1 MQTDYFVIMRAGP
14 STYPLLEWDEYRLGF
29 LRPAPVD
36 ATVPIQLRLGRP
48 VPRAPVMVDYHS
60 LPEPVVSE
68 RLKDALAAL
77 DLFGLQLVPADV
89 KVKPDDVRRYWLL
102 HVFNWIACIDR
113 QSSATSLSRRGT
125 VLGIDK
131 LVLDEK
137 VLQEIPLERRRVFC
151 LDEFIS
157 THLFH
162 HSVVEQV
169 LALNPEGVRFV
180 RVDQWND
187 SAGFK
192 P

>member
-1 MQTDYFVIMRAGP
+1 
-14 STYPLLEWDEYRLGF
+14 
-29 LRPAPVD
+29 
-36 ATVPIQLRLGRP
+36 
-48 VPRAPVMVDYHS
+48 MVDYHS
-60 LPEPVVSE
+60 LPTPVVSE

-89 KVKPDDVRRYWLL
+89 EVKPDDVRRYWLL
-102 HVFNWIACIDR
+102 HVFNKIACIDR
-113 QSSATSLSRRGT
+113 QRSALSFYSDGD
-125 VLGIDK
+125 VLGINK

-137 VLQEIPLERRRVFC
+137 VLQEMPPEQRRVFR
-151 LDEFIS
+151 LEES
-157 THLFH
+157 TSVYLFH

-169 LALNPEGVRFV
+169 LALNPEGLRFV